1 MMDAISGALT
11 AVSSLMTLSK
21 DISNAKTDHEIAVK
35 TGELNERLGGALQQL
50 ITAQTGYLALL
61 NEKGELE
68 AELLKIK
75 DWAHEKQRYQLHKTE
90 AGGLLYRIKPEM
102 QGAEPEHEICANCY
116 ENGIKSLLQSAP
128 DANWHLMLAC
138 HRCNSLVKVKRY
150 PAPTP
155 TVRRVTR
162 SSRFDGF

>member
-50 ITAQTGYLALL
+50 IAAQTGYLALL
-61 NEKGELE
+61 SEKSELE

-90 AGGLLYRIKPEM
+90 SGGLLYRIKPEM
-102 QGAEPEHEICANCY
+102 QGAEPAHDICANCY
-116 ENGIKSLLQSAP
+116 ENGIKSLLQAAP
-128 DANWHLMLAC
+128 HVSGHKMLSC
-138 HRCNSLVKVKRY
+138 HRCNSLVRLEPRRISGDLAY
-150 PAPTP
+150 
-155 TVRRVTR
+155 TVARPRPR
-162 SSRFDGF
+162 GF